1 MQALFKDTM
10 INFKI
15 VPIQEFKI
23 KDTMVIFKFSNKS

>member
-15 VPIQEFKI
+15 VSIQEFKI